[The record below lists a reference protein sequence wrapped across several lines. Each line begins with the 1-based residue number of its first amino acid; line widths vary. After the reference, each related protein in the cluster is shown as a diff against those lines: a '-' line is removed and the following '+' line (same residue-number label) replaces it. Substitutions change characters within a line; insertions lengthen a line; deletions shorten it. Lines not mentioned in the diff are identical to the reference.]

1 MSLMMEKCY
10 LHCNHYVLS
19 LLTNE
24 IGVFTDK
31 DTDMSVNR
39 VYAQPCYT
47 IHNTQFCV
55 TGKKGVC
62 ASIYI
67 LRHSGVALYM
77 R

>member
-1 MSLMMEKCY
+1 MVKYTCPKC
-10 LHCNHYVLS
+10 S
-19 LLTNE
+19 KE
-24 IGVFTDK
+24 FDK
-31 DTDMSVNR
+31 KSNYDAHMNR